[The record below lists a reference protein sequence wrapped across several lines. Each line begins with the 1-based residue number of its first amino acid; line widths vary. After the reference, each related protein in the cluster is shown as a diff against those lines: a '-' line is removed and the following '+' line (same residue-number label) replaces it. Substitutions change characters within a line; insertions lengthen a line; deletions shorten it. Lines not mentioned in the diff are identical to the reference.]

1 MHNLESWDEKVS
13 EKSVVVTEQGGAGMV
28 LISPSI
34 GTDMTY
40 NFAVLT
46 MIIIKK
52 GEVDR
57 YTCSTK

>member
-1 MHNLESWDEKVS
+1 MESWDEKVC

-28 LISPSI
+28 LISLSI